1 MPPEN
6 QLAVTKQLIKYGVD
20 QGFIQSN
27 YTLYGHRQV
36 RNTECPGDALYK
48 EIQTWEHYSS
58 IVTP

>member
-6 QLAVTKQLIKYGVD
+6 QLAVTKQLIKYGVA